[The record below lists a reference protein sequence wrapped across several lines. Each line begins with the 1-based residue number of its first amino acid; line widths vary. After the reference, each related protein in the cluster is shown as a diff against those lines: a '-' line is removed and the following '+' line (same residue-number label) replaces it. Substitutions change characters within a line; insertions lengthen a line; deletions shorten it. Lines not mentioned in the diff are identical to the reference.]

1 MRKQQHKTNQTTT
14 PSKPA
19 PAKAV
24 VAALKRGALIGAQL
38 QRDAGGIDL
47 DKLNK
52 GGGLSRS
59 LTAEVREID
68 TEARTVELAFS
79 SEIEVERYFGIE
91 VLDHAPD
98 SIRLD
103 RLQDGGAL
111 LMGHNTSDQVGVVES
126 VTIGDDRRGRAVVR
140 FGKGARASE
149 VWQDVVDRIRR
160 HVSVGYF
167 IHGYEV
173 TEREGMAPLVRI
185 TDWEPYEI
193 SLVSVP
199 ADPSVG
205 VGRGLD
211 NSPEDTGQ
219 RPPHDDSRENIHA
232 GRAGKKSE
240 RGQDMK
246 TKVLRNAAGH
256 LVRAEVDDDGN
267 IVKELEVLERAS
279 EKPEVTSA
287 AQDATRI
294 LELGEKY
301 QALDVASRAVR
312 EGKSLADFQRDLLDH
327 INERRS
333 RPLSDQA
340 RDAEIGLS
348 EKEVQQFSFLRA
360 FRALANPTD
369 QRAQKE
375 AAFEFEA
382 SRAAA
387 DMLGRE
393 AKGLFVPADVLVRAL
408 VPQDGQRAPLSTST
422 AGGAGQTGGYTVA
435 TDLLAQSFI
444 DLLRNKAVFLRR
456 AAAMGGLVGNVDI
469 PKQAAGATG
478 YWIGEDDGAPETGV
492 EFEQVHLS
500 PKTVA
505 GFSEITRR
513 MLMQSSLD
521 AEGIVRRDLATALA
535 LSIDLAGFYGSGSAN
550 QPLGVFNTN
559 GINAVEFAAANPTF
573 AELVQME
580 TEVAVDNAD
589 VGSLAYIINART
601 RGHAKTAEKFAGT
614 GQTLWESGNTL
625 NGYGVE
631 VTNQIAVGDVGF
643 GNFADA
649 LVGMWGG
656 LDLTVDP
663 YTHSTKGRLRIVA
676 MQDVDVAVRRE
687 ESFCLGR
694 PA

>member
-1 MRKQQHKTNQTTT
+1 MRN
-14 PSKPA
+14 SKVMTLA
-19 PAKAV
+19 SLLNGGLV
-24 VAALKRGALIGAQL
+24 GSYLV
-38 QRDAGGIDL
+38 RDASGVRLDL

-52 GGGLSRS
+52 AGLRRQ
-59 LTAEVREID
+59 AEVRAINEED
-68 TEARTVELAFS
+68 RTVELAFS

-91 VLDHAPD
+91 ILDHAPE
-98 SIRLD
+98 SVRLG
-103 RLQDGGAL
+103 RLEGGAAL
-111 LMGHNTSDQVGVVES
+111 LVNHNWDDQVGVVES
-126 VTIGDDRRGRAVVR
+126 VSIDADRRGRAVVR

-149 VWQDVVDRIRR
+149 VWQDVVDGIRR

-173 TEREGMAPLVRI
+173 TEREAMPPIIRV

-205 VGRGLD
+205 VGRSLENPPEEPERDGQDTGTVTNGPSPAD
-211 NSPEDTGQ
+211 NST
-219 RPPHDDSRENIHA
+219 
-232 GRAGKKSE
+232 
-240 RGQDMK
+240 RGNDMNVK
-246 TKVLRNAAGH
+246 NVRDAQGN
-256 LVRAEVDDDGN
+256 LVRAKVDEAGN
-267 IVKELEVLERAS
+267 IVEALEVLERAA
-279 EKPEVTSA
+279 PAGGQVQGGQASA
-287 AQDATRI
+287 DAAKI
-294 LELGEKY
+294 LELGEQY
-301 QALDVASRAVR
+301 RALELAAKAVR
-312 EGKSLADFQRDLLDH
+312 EGKTVAQFQRELLDH
-327 INERRS
+327 INTRNS
-333 RPLSDQA
+333 RPLGEQMQ
-340 RDAEIGLS
+340 DAEVGMS
-348 EKEVQQFSFLRA
+348 DREVRQFSFLRA

-369 QRAQKE
+369 RKAQQE

-387 DMLGRE
+387 DKLGRE
-393 AKGLFVPADVLVRAL
+393 AKGLFVPADVLTRAL
-408 VPQDGQRAPLSTST
+408 NTGTSGT
-422 AGGAGQTGGYTVA
+422 NPGDTGGYTVA

-478 YWIGEDDGAPETGV
+478 YWIGEDDDAQETGV
-492 EFEQVHLS
+492 EFEQVSMS

-521 AEGIVRRDLATALA
+521 SEAIVRKDLATALA
-535 LSIDLAGFYGSGSAN
+535 LAIDLAGFYGSGSAN
-550 QPLGVFNTN
+550 QPMGVFNTT
-559 GINAVEFAAANPTF
+559 GINAVEFAGDNPTY

-589 VGSLAYIINART
+589 VDSMAYIINART
-601 RGHAKTAEKFAGT
+601 RGYAKTTEKFSGT
-614 GQTLWESGNTL
+614 GLTLWEPGGTL

-631 VTNQIAVGDVGF
+631 VTNQIANGDVGF

-649 LVGMWGG
+649 LVAMWGG

-663 YTHSTKGRLRIVA
+663 YTHSTKGRIRIVA
-676 MQDVDVAVRRE
+676 MQDVDIAVRRE

-694 PA
+694 KKANGGD

>member
-1 MRKQQHKTNQTTT
+1 MRN
-14 PSKPA
+14 SKVMTLA
-19 PAKAV
+19 SLLNGGLV
-24 VAALKRGALIGAQL
+24 GAYLV
-38 QRDAGGIDL
+38 RDASGVRLDL

-52 GGGLSRS
+52 AGLRRQ
-59 LTAEVREID
+59 AEVRAINEED
-68 TEARTVELAFS
+68 RTVELAFS

-91 VLDHAPD
+91 ILDHAPE
-98 SIRLD
+98 SVRLG
-103 RLQDGGAL
+103 RLEGGAAL
-111 LMGHNTSDQVGVVES
+111 LVNHNWDDQVGVVES
-126 VTIGDDRRGRAVVR
+126 VSIDADRRGRAVVR

-149 VWQDVVDRIRR
+149 VWQDVVDGIRR

-173 TEREGMAPLVRI
+173 TEREAMPPIIRV

-205 VGRGLD
+205 VGRSLENPPEEPERDGQDTGTVTNGPSPAD
-211 NSPEDTGQ
+211 NST
-219 RPPHDDSRENIHA
+219 
-232 GRAGKKSE
+232 
-240 RGQDMK
+240 RGNDMNVK
-246 TKVLRNAAGH
+246 NVRDAQGN
-256 LVRAEVDDDGN
+256 LVRAKVDEAGN
-267 IVKELEVLERAS
+267 IVEVLEVLERAA
-279 EKPEVTSA
+279 PAGGQVQGGQASA
-287 AQDATRI
+287 DAAKI
-294 LELGEKY
+294 LELGEQY
-301 QALDVASRAVR
+301 RALELAAKAVR
-312 EGKSLADFQRDLLDH
+312 EGKTVAQFQRELLDH
-327 INERRS
+327 INTRNS
-333 RPLSDQA
+333 RPLGEQMQ
-340 RDAEIGLS
+340 DAEVGMS
-348 EKEVQQFSFLRA
+348 DREVRQFSFLRA

-369 QRAQKE
+369 RKAQQE

-387 DMLGRE
+387 DKLGRE
-393 AKGLFVPADVLVRAL
+393 AKGLFVPADVLTRAL
-408 VPQDGQRAPLSTST
+408 NTGTSGT
-422 AGGAGQTGGYTVA
+422 NPGDTGGYTVA

-478 YWIGEDDGAPETGV
+478 YWIGEDDDAQETGV
-492 EFEQVHLS
+492 EFEQVSMS

-521 AEGIVRRDLATALA
+521 SEAIVRKDLATALA
-535 LSIDLAGFYGSGSAN
+535 LAIDLAGFYGSGSAN
-550 QPLGVFNTN
+550 QPMGVFNTT
-559 GINAVEFAAANPTF
+559 GINAVEFAGDNPTY

-589 VGSLAYIINART
+589 VDSMAYIINART
-601 RGHAKTAEKFAGT
+601 RGYAKTTEKFSGT
-614 GQTLWESGNTL
+614 GLTLWEPGGTL

-631 VTNQIAVGDVGF
+631 VTNQIANGDVGF

-649 LVGMWGG
+649 LVAMWGG

-663 YTHSTKGRLRIVA
+663 YTHSTKGRIRIVA
-676 MQDVDVAVRRE
+676 MQDVDIAVRRE

-694 PA
+694 KKANGGD